1 MISEEEFLKNY
12 DINKY
17 ERPSVTNDVI
27 IITTE
32 DKIEENIRKVPRKGM
47 QVLLVKRDEHPYLNK
62 WAIPGGFIGIKEDI
76 EEGARRKL
84 EEETGVK
91 DVYLE
96 QLYTFCDVDRDVRTR
111 VISIANLALISK
123 DKIKRSQK
131 NSKLKNLWFW
141 IDKELISNE
150 KNIKV
155 WSLSLKSENEEIKIK
170 YKITECVSSDLG
182 RKKDIEFN
190 FIEEESTDSLAF
202 DHYKILSMA
211 IDRIRNKLEYTQI
224 AFNLVPRLFTVK
236 ELQNVYEG
244 IMGKEIQNFRRKL
257 GNIII
262 ETDEKIEGKPYRP
275 AKMFKFNENW
285 EHDF

>member
-84 EEETGVK
+84 EEETGVR

-96 QLYTFCDVDRDVRTR
+96 QLYTFGDVDRDVRTR

-150 KNIKV
+150 NNIKV
-155 WSLSLKSENEEIKIK
+155 WSLSLKSEIEDIKIK
-170 YKITECVSSDLG
+170 YEITECVSSDLG
-182 RKKDIEFN
+182 RKKDIEFK

-285 EHDF
+285 EHNF

>member
-96 QLYTFCDVDRDVRTR
+96 QLYTFGDVDRDVRTR

-150 KNIKV
+150 NNIKV
-155 WSLSLKSENEEIKIK
+155 WSLSLKSEIEDIKIK